1 LIHVNIANNKRYR
14 QSTGAP
20 AMATAEWFAFSV
32 ATLAATS
39 SPGPNAM
46 LVVRNTVRYGPGSAI
61 FTVIGNLC
69 ARCVTASGVMLGLNA
84 LFGASPWLLLS
95 LRLAG
100 AAFLIWLAVKAM
112 RARRPVA
119 SPARDAQRA
128 CYPRLK
134 VGVEA
139 SIVSMS
145 NPNTLGFF
153 AAALPQLVDLN
164 APLLPQWATLI
175 LIDTGVVLGVM
186 ATYALVTHAVH
197 RRVENQERLALIRR
211 GGGIA
216 LIVVG
221 ITMLPLR

>member
-1 LIHVNIANNKRYR
+1 
-14 QSTGAP
+14 
-20 AMATAEWFAFSV
+20 MATAEWFAFSV

-46 LVVRNTVRYGPGSAI
+46 LVVRNTVRYGIGSAI

-69 ARCVTASGVMLGLNA
+69 ARCVTASGVMLGLNV
-84 LFGASPWLLLS
+84 LLGASPWLLLS
-95 LRLAG
+95 LRLGG
-100 AAFLIWLAVKAM
+100 AAFLIWLGVKAV
-112 RARRPVA
+112 RARRPLA
-119 SPARDAQRA
+119 SPARGNERA

-175 LIDTGVVLGVM
+175 VIDTGVVLGVM

-197 RRVENQERLALIRR
+197 RRVANPARLTLIRR